1 MATLIPSY
9 EKVLTMKV
17 KPEEGELYLLKF
29 LDNELDSSFEV
40 YFNPFMN
47 GDRPDIVIMRKGYG
61 VMVIEVKDYNLDLYE
76 LDDRKNFVIK
86 SNKTKTYKSPISQVL
101 KYKDNLY
108 ELHIDKLLEKKIK
121 DIRNFNIVSS
131 VVYFHNANPSRIK
144 DFLIEPFQENYS
156 YLKFLKYNIDFIG
169 RDRDGS
175 LKTISITE
183 KFEGKKK
190 VFASQFSD
198 FNSIL
203 TKRYLKAN
211 KPSFLF
217 TNEIYESFSRFLKP
231 PKHLKEHG
239 TEIPYSKRQMEIIF
253 DSTRKQQRIKGVVGS
268 GKTTVLAARAVQAH
282 KRTKG
287 NVLILTFNITLKN
300 YIKDKISD
308 VREEFP
314 WENFVISNYHL
325 FINSQLNNLG
335 VPVEVP
341 KDFDKLSDIE
351 KDAFFE
357 NKYYSNKQIFLERKE
372 DIKTYDVILIDE
384 IQDYKR
390 AWMEII
396 KEFFLSENG
405 EYVLFGDVKQN
416 IYNNTTDSK
425 DVSTN
430 VRGVTELKNCFRSD
444 FKIKDLAINY
454 QKDIFKD
461 KYEIDN
467 FNSKQN
473 NLELDFGISQQ
484 GSINYIHLTNTD
496 NVSSLYTIIHENAIN
511 KAIPPNDITILG
523 HSISLLKKF
532 DAFYRYSSNEK
543 TNTMFETFE
552 MVYRMG
558 LNYIKKNNH
567 PDWLKD
573 GISLI
578 KRQNDYKT
586 DNAFNQ
592 LSVLFT
598 IYDLYKEYGEKFK
611 DKFDYY
617 ASKFKTTTNDYLTF
631 RVKYESEI
639 NNFIKDF
646 GPNRQTSNLKMIR
659 NNKKL
664 HFYMN
669 SGTVK
674 ISTVHSFKGWESETL
689 FLILEKKYSKMQM
702 TFDEILYT
710 GITRSKANLIII
722 NFGNEEYHN
731 KLKTLIDKVK

>member
-9 EKVLTMKV
+9 EKILTMKV

-29 LDNELDSSFEV
+29 LNKELDSSFEV
-40 YFNPFMN
+40 YFNPYMN
-47 GDRPDIVIMRKGYG
+47 GDRPDIVIMRKGFG

-76 LDDRKNFVIK
+76 LDGRKNFVVK
-86 SNKTKTYKSPISQVL
+86 NNKTKTYKSPISQVL

-131 VVYFHNANPSRIK
+131 AVYFHKANSEQIK
-144 DFLIEPFQENYS
+144 EMLVTPFKENRKYQD
-156 YLKFLKYNIDFIG
+156 FLKYNIDLIG
-169 RDRDGS
+169 RDN
-175 LKTISITE
+175 LNE
-183 KFEGKKK
+183 L
-190 VFASQFSD
+190 D
-198 FNSIL
+198 FNKIL
-203 TKRYLKAN
+203 KKRYLKAD
-211 KPSFLF
+211 KTSFLF
-217 TNEIYESFSRFLKP
+217 TDDIYNSFKRFLKP
-231 PKHLKEHG
+231 TKHLKEEG
-239 TEIPYSKRQMEIIF
+239 KEIPYSKKQMEIIY
-253 DSTRKQQRIKGVVGS
+253 DSTRKEQRIKGVVGS
-268 GKTTVLAARAVQAH
+268 GKTTVLAARAVQSH
-282 KRTKG
+282 KRTNG
-287 NVLILTFNITLKN
+287 NVLILTFNITLRN
-300 YIKDKISD
+300 YIRDKISD

-335 VPVEVP
+335 IPIVVP
-341 KDFDKLSDIE
+341 KDFNELSGLE

-357 NKYYSNKQIFLERKE
+357 NKYYSNKKLFIERKN
-372 DIKTYDVILIDE
+372 DIKTFDVILIDE

-396 KEFFLSENG
+396 KECFLSENG

-416 IYNNTTDSK
+416 IYNNSISQK
-425 DVSTN
+425 DIVTN
-430 VRGVTELKNCFRSD
+430 VQGKPVQLKNCFRSD
-444 FKIKDLAINY
+444 FKIKDLAIHY
-454 QKDIFKD
+454 QRDIFKD

-467 FNSKQN
+467 FNAKQN
-473 NLELDFGISQQ
+473 NLEFDFGRNQQ
-484 GSINYIHLTNTD
+484 GTLNYIHLTNTD
-496 NVSSLYTIIHENAIN
+496 NVSSLYTIIHQNAIN
-511 KAIPPNDITILG
+511 KDVPPNDITILG

-532 DAFYRYSSNEK
+532 DAYYRYSSNEK

-558 LNYIKKNNH
+558 LNYIKKNNL
-567 PDWLKD
+567 PTWLKD
-573 GISLI
+573 GIRLI

-598 IYDLYKEYGEKFK
+598 VYDLYNKYGDKFK
-611 DKFDYY
+611 NKLDFYSK
-617 ASKFKTTTNDYLTF
+617 KFKTTTKDYLAF
-631 RVKYESEI
+631 REKYELEI
-639 NNFIKDF
+639 NDFIKDF
-646 GPNRQTSNLKMIR
+646 GPKKQTSNLKMIR
-659 NNKKL
+659 NNKKI

-689 FLILEKKYSKMQM
+689 FLILEKKYSQMQM

-710 GITRSKANLIII
+710 GITRSRTNLIII

-731 KLKTLIDKVK
+731 KLKTLINKVK

>member
-9 EKVLTMKV
+9 EKILTMKV
-17 KPEEGELYLLKF
+17 KPEEGELHLLNF
-29 LDNELDSSFEV
+29 LEKKLDSSFEV

-47 GDRPDIVIMRKGYG
+47 GDRPDIVIMRKDYG
-61 VMVIEVKDYNLDLYE
+61 VMIIEVKDYNLDLYE
-76 LDDRKNFVIK
+76 LDERKNFVIK
-86 SNKTKTYKSPISQVL
+86 SNNAKTYKSPISQVL

-121 DIRNFNIVSS
+121 DIRNFNIVTSA
-131 VVYFHNANPSRIK
+131 VYFHKASSEQINEM
-144 DFLIEPFQENYS
+144 LVTPFKENRKYQD
-156 YLKFLKYNIDFIG
+156 FLKYNIDLIG
-169 RDRDGS
+169 RDN
-175 LKTISITE
+175 LNE
-183 KFEGKKK
+183 F
-190 VFASQFSD
+190 D
-198 FNSIL
+198 FNKIL
-203 TKRYLKAN
+203 KNRYLKSERT
-211 KPSFLF
+211 SFLF
-217 TNEIYESFSRFLKP
+217 TNDIYDSFKRFLKP
-231 PKHLKEHG
+231 PIHLKEQG
-239 TEIPYSKRQMEIIF
+239 SEIRYSKKQMEIIY
-253 DSTRKQQRIKGVVGS
+253 DSTRKEQRVKGVVGS
-268 GKTTVLAARAVQAH
+268 GKTTILAARAVQAH
-282 KRTKG
+282 KRTNG
-287 NVLILTFNITLKN
+287 NVLILTFNITLRN
-300 YIKDKISD
+300 YIKDKISN

-335 VPVEVP
+335 IPIVIP
-341 KDFDKLSDIE
+341 KDFNDLSDLE

-357 NKYYSNKQIFLERKE
+357 NKYYSNKKLFIERKE

-396 KEFFLSENG
+396 KECFLTKNG
-405 EYVLFGDVKQN
+405 EYILFGDVKQN
-416 IYNNTTDSK
+416 IYNNTIDGK

-444 FKIKDLAINY
+444 FKIKDLAIHY

-467 FNSKQN
+467 FNSKHN
-473 NLELDFGISQQ
+473 NLELDFGRNQQ
-484 GSINYIHLTNTD
+484 GSLNYIHLTNTD
-496 NVSSLYTIIHENAIN
+496 NVTSLYTIIHENAIN
-511 KAIPPNDITILG
+511 KDVPPNDITILG

-532 DAFYRYSSNEK
+532 DAYYRYSSNEK

-567 PDWLKD
+567 PTWLKE
-573 GISLI
+573 GITLI
-578 KRQNDYKT
+578 KRQDDYKT

-598 IYDLYKEYGEKFK
+598 IFDLYNEYGVKFK
-611 DKFDYY
+611 DKLDFYTL
-617 ASKFKTTTNDYLTF
+617 KFKTTTKEYLAF
-631 RVKYESEI
+631 REKYFTEI
-639 NNFIKDF
+639 NDFIIDY
-646 GPNRQTSNLKMIR
+646 GPNRQSSNLKMIR
-659 NNKKL
+659 NNKKI

-674 ISTVHSFKGWESETL
+674 ISTIHSFKGWESETL
-689 FLILEKKYSKMQM
+689 FLIIEKKYSQMQM

-710 GITRSKANLIII
+710 GITRSRSNLIII
-722 NFGNEEYHN
+722 NFGNEEYHV

>member
-17 KPEEGELYLLKF
+17 KPEEGELYLLQF
-29 LDNELDSSFEV
+29 LNKELDSSFEV

-47 GDRPDIVIMRKGYG
+47 GDRPDVVIMRKGFG

-86 SNKTKTYKSPISQVL
+86 SNKEKTYKSPISQVL

-131 VVYFHNANPSRIK
+131 AVYFHKANSGQIK
-144 DFLIEPFQENYS
+144 EMLVTPFEENRKYQD
-156 YLKFLKYNIDFIG
+156 FLKYNIDLIG
-169 RDRDGS
+169 RDN
-175 LKTISITE
+175 LNE
-183 KFEGKKK
+183 F
-190 VFASQFSD
+190 D
-198 FNSIL
+198 FNKIL
-203 TKRYLKAN
+203 KNRYLKAERT
-211 KPSFLF
+211 SFLF
-217 TNEIYESFSRFLKP
+217 TDDIYESFKRFLKP
-231 PKHLKEHG
+231 PIHLKEQG
-239 TEIPYSKRQMEIIF
+239 KEIRYSKKQMEIIY
-253 DSTRKQQRIKGVVGS
+253 DSTRKEQRIKGVVGS
-268 GKTTVLAARAVQAH
+268 GKTTILAARAVQAH
-282 KRTKG
+282 KRTNG
-287 NVLILTFNITLKN
+287 EVLILTFNITLRN

-314 WENFVISNYHL
+314 WEKFVISNYHL
-325 FINSQLNNLG
+325 FINSQLNNLNI
-335 VPVEVP
+335 PVEVP
-341 KDFDKLSDIE
+341 KDFNEFSNEE

-357 NKYYSNKQIFLERKE
+357 NKYYSNKSLFIERKE
-372 DIKTYDVILIDE
+372 EIKTYDVILIDE

-396 KEFFLSENG
+396 KECFLSENG

-416 IYNNTTDSK
+416 IYNNTTDGK
-425 DVSTN
+425 DIVTN
-430 VRGVTELKNCFRSD
+430 VNRKPVQLKNCFRSD
-444 FKIKDLAINY
+444 FKIKDLAIHY

-467 FNSKQN
+467 FNAKQN
-473 NLELDFGISQQ
+473 NLEFDFERNQQ

-496 NVSSLYTIIHENAIN
+496 NVTSLYTIIHANAIN
-511 KAIPPNDITILG
+511 KDIPPNDITILG

-532 DAFYRYSSNEK
+532 DAYYRYSSNEK

-567 PDWLKD
+567 PLWLKD
-573 GISLI
+573 GIALI

-586 DNAFNQ
+586 DTAFNQ

-598 IYDLYKEYGEKFK
+598 IYDLYQEYGEKFK
-611 DKFDYY
+611 DKLDYY
-617 ASKFKTTTNDYLTF
+617 SKKFKTTTKDYLAF
-631 RVKYESEI
+631 REKYESEI
-639 NNFIKDF
+639 KDFIKDF
-646 GPNRQTSNLKMIR
+646 GPKRQTSNLKMIR
-659 NNKKL
+659 NNKKI

-689 FLILEKKYSKMQM
+689 FLIIEKKYSQMQM

-710 GITRSKANLIII
+710 GITRSRANLIII

>member
-17 KPEEGELYLLKF
+17 KPEEGELHLLKF
-29 LDNELDSSFEV
+29 LDKELDSSFEV
-40 YFNPFMN
+40 FFNPYMN
-47 GDRPDIVIMRKGYG
+47 GDRPDIVIMRKSYG
-61 VMVIEVKDYNLDLYE
+61 VLVIEVKDYNLDLYE
-76 LDDRKNFVIK
+76 LDDRKNFIIK
-86 SNKTKTYKSPISQVL
+86 SNRANTYKSPISQVL
-101 KYKDNLY
+101 KYKDNFF

-131 VVYFHNANPSRIK
+131 AVYFHNSNSEQIK
-144 DFLIEPFQENYS
+144 ELLVTPFKENRKYQN
-156 YLKFLKYNIDFIG
+156 FLKYNIDLIG
-169 RDRDGS
+169 RDN
-175 LKTISITE
+175 LNE
-183 KFEGKKK
+183 F
-190 VFASQFSD
+190 D
-198 FNSIL
+198 FNKIL
-203 TKRYLKAN
+203 RNRYLKSN
-211 KPSFLF
+211 KTSFLF
-217 TNEIYESFSRFLKP
+217 TDDIYDSFKRFLKP
-231 PKHLKEHG
+231 PIHLKEQG
-239 TEIPYSKRQMEIIF
+239 KELRYSKKQMEIIY
-253 DSTRKQQRIKGVVGS
+253 DSTRKEQRIKGVVGS
-268 GKTTVLAARAVQAH
+268 GKTTILAARAVQAH

-308 VREEFP
+308 VREEFS

-325 FINSQLNNLG
+325 FINAQLNNLG
-335 VPVEVP
+335 IPVEVP
-341 KDFDKLSDIE
+341 KDFKELSDIE

-357 NKYYSNKQIFLERKE
+357 NRYYSNKKLFLERKD

-390 AWMEII
+390 AWMEIV
-396 KEFFLSENG
+396 KECFLSEGG

-425 DVSTN
+425 DIVTN
-430 VRGVTELKNCFRSD
+430 VNRKPVQLKNCFRSD

-461 KYEIDN
+461 KYEIDS
-467 FNSKQN
+467 FNAKQD
-473 NLELDFGISQQ
+473 NLELDFGRNQQ
-484 GSINYIHLTNTD
+484 GSLNYIHLTNTD
-496 NVSSLYTIIHENAIN
+496 SVTSLYTIIHANAIN
-511 KAIPPNDITILG
+511 KNVPPNDITILG

-532 DAFYRYSSNEK
+532 DAYYRYSSNEK

-558 LNYIKKNNH
+558 LNYIKKNNQ
-567 PDWLKD
+567 PIWLKI
-573 GISLI
+573 GIALI
-578 KRQNDYKT
+578 KRQKDYKT

-598 IYDLYKEYGEKFK
+598 VYDLYKEYGDRFK
-611 DKFDYY
+611 DKLDYY
-617 ASKFKTTTNDYLTF
+617 TTKFKTTTKDYIAF
-631 RVKYESEI
+631 REKYETEI
-639 NNFIKDF
+639 NAFINDF
-646 GPNRQTSNLKMIR
+646 GPKRQVSNLKMIR
-659 NNKKL
+659 NNKKI

-674 ISTVHSFKGWESETL
+674 ISTIHSFKGWESETL
-689 FLILEKKYSKMQM
+689 FLILEKKYSQMQM

-710 GITRSKANLIII
+710 GITRSRANLVII

>member
-17 KPEEGELYLLKF
+17 KPEEGELHLLKF
-29 LDNELDSSFEV
+29 LDKELDSSFEV

-86 SNKTKTYKSPISQVL
+86 SNKAKTYKSPISQVL

-131 VVYFHNANPSRIK
+131 VVYFHNATPSKIE
-144 DFLIEPFQENYS
+144 DFLIEPFQENYG
-156 YLKFLKYNIDFIG
+156 YQKFLKYNIDFIARERNG
-169 RDRDGS
+169 D
-175 LKTISITE
+175 LKTVSITE

-190 VFASQFSD
+190 LFTSQVSD
-198 FNSIL
+198 LNSVL
-203 TKRYLKAN
+203 TKSYLKAN

-217 TNEIYESFSRFLKP
+217 TDDIYESFKRFLKP
-231 PKHLKEHG
+231 PIHLKEQG
-239 TEIPYSKRQMEIIF
+239 KEIRYSQKQLEIIY
-253 DSTRKQQRIKGVVGS
+253 DSTRQQQRIKGVVGS

-282 KRTKG
+282 KRTNG

-341 KDFDKLSDIE
+341 KDFDELSDIE

-357 NKYYSNKQIFLERKE
+357 NKYYSNKQLFLERKE

-396 KEFFLSENG
+396 KECFLSKNG

-416 IYNNTTDSK
+416 IYNNTTDGK
-425 DVSTN
+425 DISTN

-444 FKIKDLAINY
+444 FKIKDLAIHY

-467 FNSKQN
+467 FNAKQN
-473 NLELDFGISQQ
+473 NLELDFGRNQQ

-496 NVSSLYTIIHENAIN
+496 NVTSLYTIIHENAIN
-511 KAIPPNDITILG
+511 KDIPPNDITILG

-532 DAFYRYSSNEK
+532 DAYYRYSSNEK

-558 LNYIKKNNH
+558 LNYIKKTEH
-567 PDWLKD
+567 PVWLKD

-611 DKFDYY
+611 DKLDYY
-617 ASKFKTTTNDYLTF
+617 TSKFKTTTKDYLTF
-631 RVKYESEI
+631 REKYESEI
-639 NNFIKDF
+639 NDFIKDF
-646 GPNRQTSNLKMIR
+646 GPKRQTSNLKMIR
-659 NNKKL
+659 NNKKI

-689 FLILEKKYSKMQM
+689 FLILEKKYSQMQM

-710 GITRSKANLIII
+710 GITRSRANLIII

>member
-9 EKVLTMKV
+9 EKILTMKV

-29 LDNELDSSFEV
+29 LDKEFDSSFEV
-40 YFNPFMN
+40 YFNPYMN

-76 LDDRKNFVIK
+76 LDERKNFIIK
-86 SNKTKTYKSPISQVL
+86 SNKAKTYKSPISQVL
-101 KYKDNLY
+101 KYKDNLF

-131 VVYFHNANPSRIK
+131 AVYFHKANSEQIK
-144 DFLIEPFQENYS
+144 EMLVYPFKENRKYQD
-156 YLKFLKYNIDFIG
+156 FLKYNIDLIG
-169 RDRDGS
+169 RDN
-175 LKTISITE
+175 LNE
-183 KFEGKKK
+183 F
-190 VFASQFSD
+190 D
-198 FNSIL
+198 FNKIL
-203 TKRYLKAN
+203 KNRYLKSERT
-211 KPSFLF
+211 SFLF
-217 TNEIYESFSRFLKP
+217 TDDIYESFKRFLKP
-231 PKHLKEHG
+231 TIHLKEQG
-239 TEIPYSKRQMEIIF
+239 KEIKYSQKQMEIIYE
-253 DSTRKQQRIKGVVGS
+253 SKKKEQRVKGVVGS

-287 NVLILTFNITLKN
+287 NVLILTFNITLRN

-308 VREEFP
+308 VREDFP
-314 WENFVISNYHL
+314 WGNFVISNYHL

-335 VPVEVP
+335 IPVEIP
-341 KDFDKLSDIE
+341 KYFNELSDDE

-357 NKYYSNKQIFLERKE
+357 NEYYSNKTLFLERKE

-396 KEFFLSENG
+396 KECFLSENG

-416 IYNNTTDSK
+416 IYNNTTDGK

-444 FKIKDLAINY
+444 FKIKDLAIHY
-454 QKDIFKD
+454 QKDIFQD

-467 FNSKQN
+467 FNAKQN
-473 NLELDFGISQQ
+473 NLEFDFGRDQQ
-484 GSINYIHLTNTD
+484 GSLNYIHLTNTD
-496 NVSSLYTIIHENAIN
+496 NVTSLYTIIHANAIY
-511 KAIPPNDITILG
+511 KDVPPNDITILG

-532 DAFYRYSSNEK
+532 DAYYRYSSNEK

-558 LNYIKKNNH
+558 LNYIKQNNH
-567 PDWLKD
+567 PIWLKD
-573 GISLI
+573 GIALI

-598 IYDLYKEYGEKFK
+598 IYELYNEYGDRFK
-611 DKFDYY
+611 DKLDYY
-617 ASKFKTTTNDYLTF
+617 SLKFETTTKDYLAY
-631 RVKYESEI
+631 REKYETEI
-639 NNFIKDF
+639 KVFMKDF
-646 GPNRQTSNLKMIR
+646 GPKRQSNNLKMIR
-659 NNKKL
+659 NNKKI
-664 HFYMN
+664 HFHMN

-689 FLILEKKYSKMQM
+689 FLILEKKYSQMQM

-710 GITRSKANLIII
+710 GITRSRANLVII

>member
-47 GDRPDIVIMRKGYG
+47 GDRPDIIIMRKGFG

-86 SNKTKTYKSPISQVL
+86 SNKAKTHKSPIRQVL

-121 DIRNFNIVSS
+121 DIQNFNIVSS
-131 VVYFHNANPSRIK
+131 VVYFHNANPSRIN

-156 YLKFLKYNIDFIG
+156 YLKFLRYNIDFIG
-169 RDRDGS
+169 RERDGS

-190 VFASQFSD
+190 VFVSQYSD
-198 FNSIL
+198 LNSIL
-203 TKRYLKAN
+203 SRRYLKAN

-217 TNEIYESFSRFLKP
+217 TDEIYESFRRFLKP
-231 PKHLKEHG
+231 PIHLLEDG
-239 TEIPYSKRQMEIIF
+239 IQIPYSKKQMEIIY

-268 GKTTVLAARAVQAH
+268 GKTTVLAGRAVQAH

-287 NVLILTFNITLKN
+287 KVLILTFNITLKN
-300 YIKDKISD
+300 YIRDKISQ
-308 VREEFP
+308 VREGFP
-314 WENFVISNYHL
+314 WGNFVIANYHN
-325 FINSQLNNLG
+325 FINSELNNLG
-335 VPVEVP
+335 IPVVVPS
-341 KDFDKLSDIE
+341 DFDKLTVDE
-351 KDAFFE
+351 KTEYFE
-357 NKYYSNKQIFLERKE
+357 KEYYSNKNLFEQNRAS
-372 DIKTYDVILIDE
+372 IKPYDVILIDE

-390 AWMEII
+390 AWMEIL
-396 KEFFLSENG
+396 KECFLTPEG

-416 IYNNTTDSK
+416 IYNNTTDGK

-473 NLELDFGISQQ
+473 NLELDFGRNQQ

-496 NVSSLYTIIHENAIN
+496 NVTSLFTIIHENAIN
-511 KAIPPNDITILG
+511 KDIPPNDITILG

-532 DAFYRYSSNEK
+532 DAFYRYASNEK

-558 LNYIKKNNH
+558 LNYIKKNDH
-567 PDWLKD
+567 PVWLKD
-573 GISLI
+573 GIVLI
-578 KRQNDYKT
+578 KRENDFET
-586 DNAFNQ
+586 ENAFNQ
-592 LSVLFT
+592 LSILFT

-611 DKFDYY
+611 NKLDYY
-617 ASKFKTTTNDYLTF
+617 TSKFKTTTAEYLIF
-631 RVKYESEI
+631 RRKYESEI
-639 NNFIKDF
+639 NNFIEDF
-646 GPNRQTSNLKMIR
+646 GPKRQTSNLKMIR
-659 NNKKL
+659 NNKKI

-674 ISTVHSFKGWESETL
+674 ISTIHSFKGWESETL
-689 FLILEKKYSKMQM
+689 FLILEKKYSQMQM

-710 GITRSKANLIII
+710 GITRSRANLVII
-722 NFGNEEYHN
+722 NFGNEEYHS
-731 KLKTLIDKVK
+731 KLKMLVEKVK